1 MCHKRSLLSYLFKKK
16 MDEGTETQNSR
27 RMYRTRHSNQ
37 HAFFPAALR
46 NRSLFMRRGEERMGI
61 GACFFFLR
69 HDKIYLIPHKIFL
82 GFIPP
87 PLPSPPL
94 LIGSKLAV
102 NILQCFLYTLLAT
115 TNAPPSSP
123 LPPPS
128 PAVICDLKIRKTA

>member
-46 NRSLFMRRGEERMGI
+46 SRSLFMRRGEERMGI

-87 PLPSPPL
+87 PLPS
-94 LIGSKLAV
+94 SLAV
-102 NILQCFLYTLLAT
+102 NWQSIFSSASFILCWPRLMPLRRL
-115 TNAPPSSP
+115 PS
-123 LPPPS
+123 PPPP

>member
-61 GACFFFLR
+61 GACFFLR

-82 GFIPP
+82 GFIP
-87 PLPSPPL
+87 PPL

-115 TNAPPSSP
+115 TNAPSSSP

>member
-61 GACFFFLR
+61 GACFFLR

-87 PLPSPPL
+87 PLPSLPHWQSIFSSASSILCWPRLMPL
-94 LIGSKLAV
+94 RRL
-102 NILQCFLYTLLAT
+102 
-115 TNAPPSSP
+115 PSAP
-123 LPPPS
+123 LPG
-128 PAVICDLKIRKTA
+128 CDL

>member
-1 MCHKRSLLSYLFKKK
+1 MCHKRFLLSYLFKKK

-27 RMYRTRHSNQ
+27 RIYRTRHSNQ

-46 NRSLFMRRGEERMGI
+46 NRSLFMRRGRRGWGLEHV
-61 GACFFFLR
+61 FFFLR

-87 PLPSPPL
+87 PLPSPPHWQS
-94 LIGSKLAV
+94 IFSSASS
-102 NILQCFLYTLLAT
+102 ILCWPRLMPLRRL
-115 TNAPPSSP
+115 PS
-123 LPPPS
+123 PPPS

>member
-16 MDEGTETQNSR
+16 TDEGTETQNSR

-94 LIGSKLAV
+94 LSSLAV
-102 NILQCFLYTLLAT
+102 NWQSIFSSASSILCWPRLM
-115 TNAPPSSP
+115 P
-123 LPPPS
+123 LRRLPS
-128 PAVICDLKIRKTA
+128 PRPPRL